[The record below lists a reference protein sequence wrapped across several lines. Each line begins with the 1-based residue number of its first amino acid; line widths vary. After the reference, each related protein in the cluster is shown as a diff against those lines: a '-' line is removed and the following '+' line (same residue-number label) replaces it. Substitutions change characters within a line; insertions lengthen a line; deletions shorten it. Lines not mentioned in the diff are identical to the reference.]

1 MIALAHRCYFTI
13 NQLKKSIFGGP
24 PAQPITQL
32 LSKLLALLR
41 GSKGLKNGVEMG
53 IFRVFGLT
61 WSTRIRHDALD
72 RIFKI
77 TLSALKKR
85 DGVVVALGHLTAIKP
100 GKGSNMLG
108 IILIMPV
115 NTIFDTPLPLH

>member
-53 IFRVFGLT
+53 IFRVFGLN

-72 RIFKI
+72 RIFMI
-77 TLSALKKR
+77 TLSAIKKWDDDIVSIR
-85 DGVVVALGHLTAIKP
+85 HLTTVYTGHRCNKIRQ
-100 GKGSNMLG
+100 
-108 IILIMPV
+108 
-115 NTIFDTPLPLH
+115 